1 MDHSLS
7 LTAIHRLVWIA
18 LLAALTAA
26 GAVIAVPLGPLS
38 PVPITLQTMF
48 VLLSGLILGSR
59 GGAAAVLLYLAA
71 GGLGLPV
78 FAGGRGG
85 LAMLLGPTG
94 GFMLGFLLAAMLC
107 GLAKRHGRP
116 SFPRDALLCAA
127 GAAVILLAGSLRL
140 MSVLDVSFGKALLAG
155 AVPFLP
161 GEAIKCCAAAGIHRF
176 LASRRL
182 LP

>member
-1 MDHSLS
+1 MEQAHSLA
-7 LTAIHRLVWIA
+7 AIQRLVWIA

-26 GAVIAVPLGPLS
+26 GAVIAVPLPFS
-38 PVPITLQTMF
+38 PVPVTLQTMF
-48 VLLSGLILGSR
+48 VLLAGLILGSR
-59 GGAAAVLLYLAA
+59 GGVLAVLLYLAA

-94 GFMLGFLLAAMLC
+94 GFMLGFLGAALLC
-107 GLAKRHGRP
+107 GLSGRHGSP
-116 SFPRDALLCAA
+116 SFPRNIAFCVA
-127 GAAVILLAGSLRL
+127 GSLVILLSGSLRL
-140 MSVLDVSFGKALLAG
+140 MSALDISPAEALLVG

-161 GEAIKCCAAAGIHRF
+161 GEMLKSWAAASIHRF
-176 LASRRL
+176 LDSCRL